1 MYKKTDN
8 GGGERLSRLINKYQI
23 ETQMW
28 RVNKNHKKNITE
40 SNNKNYR
47 NNNGHM

>member
-28 RVNKNHKKNITE
+28 RVNKNHKKN
-40 SNNKNYR
+40 KR
-47 NNNGHM
+47 KQQQKLQK

>member
-8 GGGERLSRLINKYQI
+8 GDGGVGERLSRLINKFQI

-28 RVNKNHKKNITE
+28 RVNKNLKKKKTNPK
-40 SNNKNYR
+40 S